1 MARITPE
8 KEGASRFVQLLV
20 HFSMMSL
27 PFARR
32 PNAKV
37 NQCYLCHRTTSW
49 NGIKGVAKPSI
60 INRG

>member
-1 MARITPE
+1 MARITLE
-8 KEGASRFVQLLV
+8 KEGASRFIQLLV
-20 HFSMMSL
+20 HFSMTSL

-49 NGIKGVAKPSI
+49 NGIKGVV
-60 INRG
+60 

>member
-1 MARITPE
+1 MARITLE

-20 HFSMMSL
+20 HFSMMSA

-37 NQCYLCHRTTSW
+37 NQRYLCHRTTYW
-49 NGIKGVAKPSI
+49 NGIKGVVWTKHH
-60 INRG
+60 